1 MQQPVKACLFEKI
14 IFSARLSLNQFILA
28 FSYGFK
34 ITCILLRQVIS
45 FKKMMILSAK
55 FTILIPWSPICIPL
69 ILLSALAKLASTST
83 AILYKIIKSRHPWR
97 THTKVKGSDMRRFM
111 LILDSMLIYVTQ
123 NMWMNLSPYPNL
135 CNAEKI
141 KATVRILEKDFYSV
155 YLTHQL

>member
-55 FTILIPWSPICIPL
+55 FTILIP
-69 ILLSALAKLASTST
+69 LSALAKLASTST
-83 AILYKIIKSRHPWR
+83 AILYKIIKSRHAWR
-97 THTKVKGSDMRRFM
+97 THTNVKGSDMRRFM
-111 LILDSMLIYVTQ
+111 LILDSILIYVTQ
-123 NMWMNLSPYPNL
+123 NIWMNLSPYPNL